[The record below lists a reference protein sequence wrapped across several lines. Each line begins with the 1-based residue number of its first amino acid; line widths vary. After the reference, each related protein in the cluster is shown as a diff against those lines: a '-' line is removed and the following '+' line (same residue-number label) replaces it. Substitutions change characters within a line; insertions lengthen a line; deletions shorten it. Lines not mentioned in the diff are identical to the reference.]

1 MACRR
6 QGSDLL
12 LAGGRHWS
20 MVQLHVSWDFV
31 NHYECLWVVGFCFTL
46 EDIIWSGDWNVTLPD
61 VGTGLLVHQPF
72 NYNYD

>member
-12 LAGGRHWS
+12 LAGGRHWG

-46 EDIIWSGDWNVTLPD
+46 YYLEW
-61 VGTGLLVHQPF
+61 GLERDSPRCWYWALSTPAI
-72 NYNYD
+72 